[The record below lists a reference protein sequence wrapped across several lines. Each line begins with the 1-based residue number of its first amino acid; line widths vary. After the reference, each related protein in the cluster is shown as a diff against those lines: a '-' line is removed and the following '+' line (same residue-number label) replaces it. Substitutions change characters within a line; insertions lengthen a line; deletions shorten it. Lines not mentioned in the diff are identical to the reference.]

1 MSQISSRLVIDTH
14 GLGGRGTETRV
25 QPSVHSTICCRVW
38 TSCSCQVGFR
48 APVFFL
54 LMCRAWNKCQLSIFW
69 FHHGLVKIAPL
80 LSCAVSASDTQVVS
94 HEHHEKI
101 SAALLLLVGLNERT
115 WSRVALLI
123 NLILFLGF
131 TPPPSS
137 SKLRFIFPRLIS
149 SFSVL
154 IAKCFVLKLTD
165 NFEHSRNPLWKGWYR
180 PLIGPLFI
188 LYQDQRLLH
197 SQHVHKPLMTLSSPE
212 GPCDAVRRSTSAERL
227 LLQVIIMMK
236 TMLL

>member
-1 MSQISSRLVIDTH
+1 MCCQCFWYTSSF
-14 GLGGRGTETRV
+14 
-25 QPSVHSTICCRVW
+25 SW
-38 TSCSCQVGFR
+38 TSWKNQRCSFTFGGSEWKN
-48 APVFFL
+48 
-54 LMCRAWNKCQLSIFW
+54 M
-69 FHHGLVKIAPL
+69 VKG
-80 LSCAVSASDTQVVS
+80 S
-94 HEHHEKI
+94 
-101 SAALLLLVGLNERT
+101 
-115 WSRVALLI
+115 LI
-123 NLILFLGF
+123 NQPHSLFRLY
-131 TPPPSS
+131 PPPSS

-149 SFSVL
+149 SFFVL